1 MRHGSVCRQL
11 TLERD
16 DDTGHSQRFS
26 TDFWLWREPRTCSR
40 ALLPFLV
47 AEPLLCFQPHA
58 WAFLANLLTVE
69 CTCWRCGGGI
79 SDFRTSAT
87 SLCQRDTDRIGDIGK
102 RISLIL
108 TCLRGSA
115 LGSRVGSGSSQRC
128 PDSSNIR
135 SHWHHYVYGIP
146 DPPIPPLANVRS
158 GVRLGYPETALSLA

>member
-58 WAFLANLLTVE
+58 WAFLANLLTVDYLLAN
-69 CTCWRCGGGI
+69 G
-79 SDFRTSAT
+79 DVVVASAT
-87 SLCQRDTDRIGDIGK
+87 FVHRQHPCASE
-102 RISLIL
+102 IL
-108 TCLRGSA
+108 TE
-115 LGSRVGSGSSQRC
+115 SG
-128 PDSSNIR
+128 
-135 SHWHHYVYGIP
+135 
-146 DPPIPPLANVRS
+146 
-158 GVRLGYPETALSLA
+158 T